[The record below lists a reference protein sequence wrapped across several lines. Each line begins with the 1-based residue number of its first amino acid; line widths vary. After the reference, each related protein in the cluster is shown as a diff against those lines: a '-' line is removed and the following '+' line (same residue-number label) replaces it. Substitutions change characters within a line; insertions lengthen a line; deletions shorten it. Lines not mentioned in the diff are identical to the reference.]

1 MKSYQ
6 IYREICE
13 LDTDFIANDVKP
25 YHWG

>member
-13 LDTDFIANDVKP
+13 LGTDFIANDVKP